1 MLGPFVEKAAL
12 LENLRT
18 AKGLAKQSKVN
29 VEAQKRV
36 VDVLIAMGKDPT
48 AAERILQK
56 LEKAEKDDFSD
67 MESLLNA
74 LDHVPL

>member
-1 MLGPFVEKAAL
+1 MEKAAL

-18 AKGLAKQSKVN
+18 AQGHAKQSKVN

-36 VDVLIAMGKDPT
+36 IDVLVAMGKDPA

-56 LEKAEKDDFSD
+56 LESVQTDDLSE
-67 MESLLNA
+67 MERILNA
-74 LDHVPL
+74 LDDEAR